1 MNTVPLLQSRTRRTT
16 FIKRSYEKAFHF
28 RTMTPNMIYR
38 HQEPN
43 ATQIVSGSTT
53 SPSTVN
59 VSPAWTSDGTM
70 RETIHCNKMWVL
82 KIHVLNFMLN
92 NGLVSFNGHF
102 FSLIWFLCKK
112 KSRKTDVFIDLYSSN
127 RSVYTVHTTIPHTHT
142 HTNYLGWFQFIERF
156 FSLKITLQIPK
167 LQFLEYG
174 FILKFYIMNCVKWE
188 RSLYHNAA
196 YDTHCSIHINILTF
210 NIWPLTFTHLTS
222 NKYWHLYK

>member
-1 MNTVPLLQSRTRRTT
+1 MPVQCHCACAVRNQEDGGQTNFWRGVKQKWIIPLLQSRTRRTT

-70 RETIHCNKMWVL
+70 RETIHCKKMWVL
-82 KIHVLNFMLN
+82 KIHVLHFMLN
-92 NGLVSFNGHF
+92 NGSVSFNGHF

-112 KSRKTDVFIDLYSSN
+112 K
-127 RSVYTVHTTIPHTHT
+127 
-142 HTNYLGWFQFIERF
+142 
-156 FSLKITLQIPK
+156 
-167 LQFLEYG
+167 
-174 FILKFYIMNCVKWE
+174 
-188 RSLYHNAA
+188 
-196 YDTHCSIHINILTF
+196 
-210 NIWPLTFTHLTS
+210 
-222 NKYWHLYK
+222 